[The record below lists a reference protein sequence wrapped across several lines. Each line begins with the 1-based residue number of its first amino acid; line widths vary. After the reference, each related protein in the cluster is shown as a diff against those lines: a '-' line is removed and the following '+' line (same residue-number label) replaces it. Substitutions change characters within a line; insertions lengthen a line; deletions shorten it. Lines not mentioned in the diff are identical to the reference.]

1 MLEKETRVA
10 GVFGS
15 DEIGG
20 GEGLAG
26 AGRDIGEISDRGTN
40 DEETAEIH

>member
-1 MLEKETRVA
+1 MLEEESGVA
-10 GVFGS
+10 GVFGG

-26 AGRDIGEISDRGTN
+26 ARRDIGKISDRGTD
-40 DEETAEIH
+40 DEEATEIH

>member
-1 MLEKETRVA
+1 MLEEEAGVA
-10 GVFGS
+10 GVLGG

-26 AGRDIGEISDRGTN
+26 AGRDIGEISDGGTD
-40 DEETAEIH
+40 DEEATEIH